1 MKAENKKEFS
11 LIPYLLKYKWHY
23 FVGIII
29 LLLVDLASLLIP
41 QYTGEV
47 IDGLTKGS
55 FGFEGVKP
63 LLIRIFL
70 AGLTMML
77 GRFGW
82 RFFII
87 GASRGLNTRCETIC
101 SATLRSCRRAF
112 TTATR
117 PAT

>member
-1 MKAENKKEFS
+1 M
-11 LIPYLLKYKWHY
+11 
-23 FVGIII
+23 GIII

-82 RFFII
+82 RI
-87 GASRGLNTRCETIC
+87 SRMTCWRSARLSVSQSSPPSTR
-101 SATLRSCRRAF
+101 L
-112 TTATR
+112 
-117 PAT
+117 